1 MTPETMQRLE
11 QEAEETLK
19 LAYKLKNKITK
30 TIKSYGIK
38 SHDLLQSVEFIL
50 NRKF

>member
-1 MTPETMQRLE
+1 MGYKNTLGFANILKKKLTM
-11 QEAEETLK
+11 
-19 LAYKLKNKITK
+19 N
-30 TIKSYGIK
+30 IKKYGIK